1 VDFFAVRQSS
11 IETLVDRIKNAV
23 YPRLAAVKIDNVDYW
38 SLPIEKFDKFCEVL
52 NLNREAY
59 ELVPSSYNGI
69 SILKS
74 KKTPARPPA
83 TGRPAPTPT
92 AKPYVAPPIPK
103 PVARADPSEVLRK
116 QYVELCK
123 GRGGG
128 QIVRLE
134 TQVREQ
140 EARIVA
146 IQQQLVGAV
155 RELNAASEA
164 LTLAQQKANT
174 MGVFFEQEFDK
185 MVDHP
190 DIEKIEVVNGALKIY
205 TGRITITHDSKV
217 YDIGKFK
224 IELYVDGR
232 NGCVSMRN
240 LTHRVDSADHPH
252 VMHEKPCL
260 GNIREALPELIAQ
273 WQFPAAVSLC
283 IQFLKSYTASDGGR
297 PYINIERWP
306 LFKE

>member
-38 SLPIEKFDKFCEVL
+38 SLPIEKFEKFCEVL

-74 KKTPARPPA
+74 KKTATRPTA
-83 TGRPAPTPT
+83 TGRPTATPT
-92 AKPYVAPPIPK
+92 AKPYVAPPVPK
-103 PVARADPSEVLRK
+103 PAARLDPSELLRK
-116 QYVELCK
+116 QYVELCQ

-128 QIVRLE
+128 HLVVLQK
-134 TQVREQ
+134 QVTEQ
-140 EARIVA
+140 EARIVT

-155 RELNAASEA
+155 RQLDAATEA
-164 LTLAQQKANT
+164 LTLAEQKAST
-174 MGVFFEQEFDK
+174 MSVFFEQEFDK
-185 MVDHP
+185 MVEHP
-190 DIEKIEVVNGALKIY
+190 DIEKIEVLNGVIKIY
-205 TGRITITHDSKV
+205 TGRITITHDAKN

-224 IELYVDGR
+224 IELYADGR

-240 LTHRVDSADHPH
+240 LTHRVNHADHPH
-252 VMHEKPCL
+252 VMDEKPCL

-297 PYINIERWP
+297 PYINIEQWP
-306 LFKE
+306 LFHG